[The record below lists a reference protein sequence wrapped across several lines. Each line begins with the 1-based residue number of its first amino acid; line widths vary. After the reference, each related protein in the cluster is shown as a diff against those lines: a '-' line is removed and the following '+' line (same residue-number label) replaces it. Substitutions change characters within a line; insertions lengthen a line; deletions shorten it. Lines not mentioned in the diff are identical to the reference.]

1 MSKLNTI
8 LLVDDNE
15 MTNFMHR
22 IIIEKMGCTDK
33 LVIVENGEEALAYLT
48 NPQNTTPDLI
58 FLDINMPV
66 MNGWEFLEEYQY
78 LNEGKK
84 AKIVLFMLSTSMS
97 PSDKKRADENEVIR
111 GYINKPLS
119 ENKVKTIIKQYLG

>member
-22 IIIEKMGCTDK
+22 VIIEKIGCTDK
-33 LVIVENGEEALAYLT
+33 ISIVENGEEALAYLT
-48 NPQNTTPDLI
+48 NPQNATPDLI

-66 MNGWEFLEEYQY
+66 MNGWEFLEEYQD
-78 LNEGKK
+78 LDDSKK
-84 AKIVLFMLSTSMS
+84 AKIVLFMLTTSMN
-97 PSDKKRADENEVIR
+97 PSDKQKADSNGEVR

-119 ENKVKTIIKQYLG
+119 SSKIKTIIEEYFG

>member
-22 IIIEKMGCTDK
+22 VIIEKIGCADK
-33 LVIVENGEEALAYLT
+33 ISIVENGEEALTYLT
-48 NPQNTTPDLI
+48 NPQNATPELI

-66 MNGWEFLEEYQY
+66 MNGWEFLEEYQD
-78 LNEGKK
+78 LDDSKK
-84 AKIVLFMLSTSMS
+84 AKIVLFMLTTSMN
-97 PSDKKRADENEVIR
+97 PSDKQKAKNNGEVR

-119 ENKVKTIIKQYLG
+119 SSKIKTIIEQYFG